1 MPLSCNQLSKNIPPF
16 YLKVIY
22 NKVTESTDIN
32 GISSKYDSLNDAL
45 LRPDIDSKIITDDIV
60 NLVKRPDGIEQIKFI
75 FLGNYDDKIKN
86 ILDKIEVSKSY
97 DNSVM
102 DKLTTEFGYDSK
114 ESLIKDWNILET
126 DTVKFIP
133 FYLARHDKLAWVY
146 NILSIYLNSDTD
158 IFLKEGIYMFIEKET
173 VNVDIC
179 VNQLHKEFLNRKID
193 YSHEAIHN
201 KLSQFNIN
209 TSIISS
215 MIKKHNNKFE
225 NIIHDPIIVD
235 SIRLYKNLEV
245 ISHSFTENYHNV
257 PINSLLT
264 NYFRS
269 DMSYDEEIDVSKPT
283 VYLQLHDSNLLS
295 YFLKDSKQTV
305 YIYNFQ
311 NLVKH
316 IPKLQENDD
325 DTNRRIVRKLFPLMT
340 PELIN
345 SPLLGIGFID
355 DVVMKEHKS
364 SISEKKEKLVNYSN
378 LRQSYN
384 KYINYLNSG
393 SQIFNDSFNF
403 DLTLENEYVISI
415 TRQLN
420 LPDNYDFKNI
430 FNNLKLD
437 YDLPFVK
444 FKDSYGSNEIVYKF
458 FKPIAAPKTYKYEP
472 MITKNTLDSWI
483 RFKGYEL
490 DNDSVIPLKILVKN
504 ISYKIKIGIVKDD
517 KIISGKIF
525 NMYSEDGK
533 QYFDILDSTVTDQI
547 IPGVPIECIA
557 DKPEKLHNGTEVSF
571 YRPIYVYGDIEI
583 DKTGLLRLSANISD
597 FDTCVFNRDVDSS
610 NLNFLQEISSKL
622 NTFIKKMFLVED
634 LVKYSQIN
642 DNFTEQL
649 SNDLETKN
657 SQNLFRLEN
666 LSYKYSM
673 RIPSK
678 DIIVNHEFLY
688 KTADMLH
695 PFVVINEKPYNI
707 GEKIRFFDAENK
719 YWIKG
724 VIKEFNEDNT
734 YTIELFDEDLNETTN
749 RRVEEVSPIFID
761 RMQHESRIFELIYKR
776 VNNFDLTSSSIN
788 LIKKLINIG
797 YNSTDII
804 LKLID
809 QYNVDKDYAIKMVKQ
824 VNKTTEFMS
833 SEKMTDS
840 TGISIKINYEPRL
853 HSSDETGID
862 IIVENVKSQD
872 DLTSIQLFLQYYF
885 TLYVRLILGSL
896 ITDNAREQL
905 FDILFKKDIDVG
917 ELKSEAQ
924 NIDKM
929 NESPKKPSIHGSM
942 DVGFLSSDDEDD
954 DDWSD
959 DEDDDED
966 DDDDM
971 GDTPINDDAGKK
983 SLVTDIEEVTSE
995 QLKLEQTIDREQLK
1009 HSDKILENLY
1019 QKDPILFVYKLSDEN
1034 TKKYYTRGAGGK
1046 YRYPKVMTNEEK
1058 KMIDAKDKA
1067 SCLAEDSTKCSKL
1080 EQEKCKEDI
1089 KNCKSSYQTQTSF
1102 ENNNKKFVETDEY
1115 LECSNSTKGLTDK
1128 SKCNSINYGSGS
1140 EENFHWYTCAKIVE
1154 LNSNMTLTIDDLNF
1168 EEDGFVSKY
1177 DADLKAGRKASVVDW
1192 RKDLKTGRDILSF
1205 KPNYE
1210 NKNYPVPNGADDSTK
1225 ATERNSLLFMA
1236 KNEESTFPGFYN
1248 ANHHPLGIA
1257 VPICSKTRSKDAAK
1271 QFSNDYTETRVVN
1284 NYIQTWGNLLSNN
1297 RLGLLPPTIAKS
1309 LGTVCKS
1316 GDRSLITGECYLRE
1330 GVSENINSVDNFF
1343 ELLLKYKSVM
1353 KDGIKTVKDIKQHIL
1368 LNLGERDFKNLNRG
1382 NLHINFKNN
1391 SVFKSFQNYLEY
1403 VISDQPKLIEYFYDL
1418 LILSNNRIFKDDN
1431 FKLIILDYK
1440 EIGETGKVT
1449 LKCCNFTNFEIKN
1462 DDIIGVSLLYKNRY
1476 EIIGKYNSLVSSNT
1490 FNVNSLDENGYL
1502 KTIVTEFNKRCTIEV
1517 PSDIIYQ
1524 SKNLNYNI
1532 IKHKTDLKIIET
1544 KAVVNNASQKIYL
1557 EDIYSKIIGILI
1569 TKDDNNKQYYIPVY
1583 PQLKEGIFEKL
1594 SIYNY
1599 YDTIMTDNLPTKTEY
1614 ISELTAVD
1622 PDIVPIQKVVIN
1634 QEFKGYVLNS
1644 GHYVRLA
1651 NDNFDD
1657 SQLDEINVEPSV
1669 IDKEIYNS
1677 NIDVAKNNF
1686 KKALSYEYVLEIIG
1700 NPSKDEY
1707 EDVLNQDE
1715 IVAIK
1720 YKNIFIP
1727 VKNHVNELPDDIEIE
1742 FKKYI
1747 LDAQEISQKYNYS
1760 LNCLPVRG
1768 ILEVIMHTSDI
1779 ESNPKYTHLILETGL
1794 KIKLKKP
1801 FNISN
1806 RDILTGQ
1813 YKIKNLIN
1821 LPIVDQVFG
1830 NFIPDYKKIIQS
1842 ERALRSEQIM
1852 YKAKIMDI
1860 LRMELYLMLQKPEFN
1875 SMKTLL
1881 KSILISKSITSSS
1894 KETILFPVLDRIINL
1909 VIEVDNDISISDID
1923 TLLTCN
1929 NNLVDNK
1936 ICTEMDDISIKN
1948 IDKESYKKLI
1958 LSEAEIEKGS
1968 RFNKFENEFIDKIV
1982 QNYNDLAEKN
1992 IQLRKIRI
2000 NDLDNELIKQLKNNV
2015 INDIIHN
2022 IYIRTQL
2029 FEKYTNNT
2037 LSNKYKIHEPDEY
2050 MVSHYDYNLSLLDA
2064 IFKKKKQMYYNE
2076 IVPFDLVDFTLSS
2089 ENISFKGKCMKSSKS
2104 ESVLYKT
2111 SPVALKKIN
2120 VNPDKTNV
2128 ISLTEDHLSKIYQV
2142 IFSSKFYPDIFTR
2155 CERKDS
2161 EKITYTITQ

>member
-1 MPLSCNQLSKNIPPF
+1 MPLSCNQLNENIHPF

-22 NKVTESTDIN
+22 NKVTERTDIN
-32 GISSKYDSLNDAL
+32 GISAKYDSLNNAL
-45 LRPDIDSKIITDDIV
+45 LRPDIDSKTVTDDIAD
-60 NLVKRPDGIEQIKFI
+60 LVKKPDGIEQIKFI
-75 FLGNYDDKIKN
+75 FLGNYNDKIKN
-86 ILDKIEVSKSY
+86 ILDKIESSKSY
-97 DNSVM
+97 DDSVM
-102 DKLTTEFGYDSK
+102 DKLIDEFGYDDK
-114 ESLIKDWNILET
+114 ESLIEDWNILET
-126 DTVKFIP
+126 DSVKFIP
-133 FYLARHDKLAWVY
+133 FYLARNDKLAWIY

-158 IFLKEGIYMFIEKET
+158 IFLKEGICMFIENQN
-173 VNVDIC
+173 VNIDRC
-179 VNQLHKEFLNRKID
+179 VNHLHKEFLNRKID
-193 YSHEAIHN
+193 YSDETIHN
-201 KLSQFNIN
+201 KLSQYNIN
-209 TSIISS
+209 GTIISS
-215 MIKKHNNKFE
+215 MITKHNNKFE
-225 NIIHDPIIVD
+225 KIIHDPIVVE
-235 SIRLYKNLEV
+235 SIRLYKKLEV
-245 ISHSFTENYHNV
+245 ISHTFTENNHNL
-257 PINSLLT
+257 PINSLVT
-264 NYFRS
+264 NYFRTDIS
-269 DMSYDEEIDVSKPT
+269 HDEETDVTTPT
-283 VYLQLHDSNLLS
+283 VYLQINDSNLLS
-295 YFLKDSKQTV
+295 YFLQDSEHTV
-305 YIYNFQ
+305 YIYNYQ
-311 NLVKH
+311 NLLKH
-316 IPKLQENDD
+316 VPKLQENDS
-325 DTNRRIVRKLFPLMT
+325 DTNKRIVRKLFPQLT
-340 PELIN
+340 PELIT
-345 SPLLGIGFID
+345 SPLISVGFTD
-355 DVVMKEHKS
+355 DIVMKEHIND
-364 SISEKKEKLVNYSN
+364 ISMKKEKLINYSN

-384 KYINYLNSG
+384 KYRDYLNSG
-393 SQIFNDSFNF
+393 TEIFNNNFNF
-403 DLTLENEYVISI
+403 DLTLENEYIVSI

-444 FKDSYGSNEIVYKF
+444 FKDSYGSNEIIYKF
-458 FKPIAAPKTYKYEP
+458 FKPIAIPKTYKYEP
-472 MITKNTLDSWI
+472 LITKNTLDSWI

-490 DNDSVIPLKILVKN
+490 ENDSVLPLKLLVKN
-504 ISYKIKIGIVKDD
+504 ISYKIKLGIVKDD
-517 KIISGKIF
+517 KIINGQIF
-525 NMYSEDGK
+525 NIYTENGK

-547 IPGVPIECIA
+547 IPGVPIECITNEA
-557 DKPEKLHNGTEVSF
+557 DKLHNGTEVNF
-571 YRPIYVYGDIEI
+571 YRPIYIYGDIEI
-583 DKTGLLRLSANISD
+583 DKKGLLRLSANISD
-597 FDTCVFNRDVDSS
+597 FDTCVFNTDSETGKF
-610 NLNFLQEISSKL
+610 NFLHDISLKL
-622 NTFIKKMFLVED
+622 DSFIKKMFLVED

-649 SNDLETKN
+649 SNDLKTKN

-695 PFVVINEKPYNI
+695 PFVIINEKPYNI
-707 GEKIRFFDAENK
+707 GEKIRFFDVENQ

-724 VIKEFNEDNT
+724 VIKEFNENNT
-734 YTIELFDEDLNETTN
+734 YAIELFDEDLNETAN

-776 VNNFDLTSSSIN
+776 VNNFDLTSSSVN
-788 LIKKLINIG
+788 MIKKLINIG

-809 QYNVDKDYAIKMVKQ
+809 KYNVDKDYAITMVKQ

-872 DLTSIQLFLQYYF
+872 DLDSIQLFLQYYF
-885 TLYVRLILGSL
+885 TVYVRLILGSL
-896 ITDNAREQL
+896 ITDEAREEL

-917 ELKSEAQ
+917 KLKSEAQ

-929 NESPKKPSIHGSM
+929 NESPKKISIHGSM

-954 DDWSD
+954 DDDWSDDDDDESGEQDDIPLD
-959 DEDDDED
+959 DEDD
-966 DDDDM
+966 
-971 GDTPINDDAGKK
+971 NK

-995 QLKLEQTIDREQLK
+995 QLKLEQAIDREQLK
-1009 HSDKILENLY
+1009 HNDKILENLY

-1067 SCLAEDSTKCSKL
+1067 SCLAEDSTKCNKI
-1080 EQEKCKEDI
+1080 EQEKCKDDI

-1102 ENNNKKFVETDEY
+1102 ENHNKKFIETDEY

-1154 LNSNMTLTIDDLNF
+1154 LNSNMTLTVHDLNF
-1168 EEDGFVSKY
+1168 EEEGFVSKY
-1177 DADLKAGRKASVVDW
+1177 DADLKAGRKASVIDW

-1236 KNEESTFPGFYN
+1236 KNEESTYPGFYN

-1284 NYIQTWGNLLSNN
+1284 NYIQTWGNLLTNN
-1297 RLGLLPPTIAKS
+1297 RLGLLPPKISKS

-1316 GDRSLITGECYLRE
+1316 GDRSLITGDCYLRE

-1343 ELLLKYKSVM
+1343 ELLLKYKSVL
-1353 KDGIKTVKDIKQHIL
+1353 KNEIKTVKDIKHHIL
-1368 LNLGERDFKNLNRG
+1368 LNLNERDFKKLNNG

-1391 SVFKSFQNYLEY
+1391 SVIKSFQNYLEY
-1403 VISDQPKLIEYFYDL
+1403 ILSDQPKLIEYFYDL
-1418 LILSNNRIFKDDN
+1418 LILSENRIFKDDN

-1440 EIGETGKVT
+1440 EIGENGKVS
-1449 LKCCNFTNFEIKN
+1449 LKCCNFTRFEITD
-1462 DDIIGVSLLYKNRY
+1462 DDIIGVTLLFKNRY
-1476 EIIGKYNSLVSSNT
+1476 EIIGKYSSLLNSNT
-1490 FNVNSLDENGYL
+1490 FNVKSLDENGYL

-1532 IKHKTDLKIIET
+1532 IKHKTHLKIIES
-1544 KAVVNNASQKIYL
+1544 KSIVDNAFNKIYL
-1557 EDIYSKIIGILI
+1557 EDIFNKVIGILI
-1569 TKDDNNKQYYIPVY
+1569 IKEENKKQYYIPVY
-1583 PQLKEGIFEKL
+1583 PQVKDGIYEKI

-1599 YDTIMTDNLPTKTEY
+1599 YDTIVTDSLPTKTEY
-1614 ISELTAVD
+1614 ITELTTID
-1622 PDIVPIQKVVIN
+1622 PDIIPIQKVTIN

-1651 NDNFDD
+1651 DDDFDD
-1657 SQLDEINVEPSV
+1657 SQLDEINVEPSL
-1669 IDKEIYNS
+1669 IDKEIYNLDTDLA
-1677 NIDVAKNNF
+1677 NNNF
-1686 KKALSYEYVLEIIG
+1686 KKALPYANVLEIIG
-1700 NPSKDEY
+1700 NPSKETY
-1707 EDVLNQDE
+1707 EDILHQDE

-1720 YKNIFIP
+1720 YKNIYIP
-1727 VKNHVNELPDDIEIE
+1727 VESHVNELPDDIEIE

-1747 LDAQEISQKYNYS
+1747 LDAQEISQKYNYE
-1760 LNCLPVRG
+1760 LNCLPIRG
-1768 ILEVIMHTSDI
+1768 VLEVIMHTSEI
-1779 ESNPKYTHLILETGL
+1779 ESNPNYTHLILETGL
-1794 KIKLKKP
+1794 KIKLSSP
-1801 FNISN
+1801 FSISK
-1806 RDILTGQ
+1806 RDLLTGQ

-1821 LPIVDQVFG
+1821 IPIVEQVFG

-1881 KSILISKSITSSS
+1881 KTILISKSLTSNS
-1894 KETILFPVLDRIINL
+1894 KETILFPVLHRIINL
-1909 VIEVDNDISISDID
+1909 VIEVDNDISIADVD

-1936 ICTEMDDISIKN
+1936 ICTEMDDITIKH
-1948 IDKESYKKLI
+1948 IGEDDYRKLI
-1958 LSEAEIEKGS
+1958 LSGAELDTSTK
-1968 RFNKFENEFIDKIV
+1968 FNNFENEFIDKIV
-1982 QNYNDLAEKN
+1982 QNYNELGEKN
-1992 IQLRKIRI
+1992 IQLRKIKI
-2000 NDLDNELIKQLKNNV
+2000 NDLDNNLVKQLKNNI

-2076 IVPFDLVDFTLSS
+2076 IVPFDLIDFTLSS
-2089 ENISFKGKCMKSSKS
+2089 ENIKIKNKCKKNSKS
-2104 ESVLYKT
+2104 ESVTYKI
-2111 SPVALKKIN
+2111 SPTALKKIN
-2120 VNPDKTNV
+2120 VTPDKTNV
-2128 ISLTEDHLSKIYQV
+2128 ISLSEDNLSKIYQV

-2155 CERKDS
+2155 CQRKGS
-2161 EKITYTITQ
+2161 EQVTYTMNE